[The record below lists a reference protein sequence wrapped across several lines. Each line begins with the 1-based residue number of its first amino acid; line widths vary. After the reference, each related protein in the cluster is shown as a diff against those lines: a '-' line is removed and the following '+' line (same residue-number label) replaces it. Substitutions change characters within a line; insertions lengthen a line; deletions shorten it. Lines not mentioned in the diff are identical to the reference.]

1 MNQSTPD
8 IITKSN
14 EWVEVYETTSIPQGA
29 ALTLYNKS
37 CVEILFWVDATPPAN
52 DSSNGFPLSK
62 GEPFEITASSG
73 LIKLY
78 LKGGGPVAVLRK

>member
-52 DSSNGFPLSK
+52 DSSNGFPLPK